1 MTEQVDVIVLGAGP
15 SGLAVSACLK
25 RRGVAPV
32 ILERAGQVGS
42 SWRNHYERLHLHTV
56 KQFSSLPGMPWPED
70 VAMYPSRQDV
80 VDYLDAYARRFG
92 LAPRFHQDVKRVS
105 DRDGRWVVETQT
117 GALHARAIVVA
128 TGYNRVPRAV
138 TWPGL
143 EDFTG
148 TVAHSSD
155 YRNGRAWKGQR
166 VLVVG
171 AGNSGA
177 EIALDLWESGAI
189 ASLCVRSPIHVIP
202 REVLG
207 VPAQI
212 NSLFLM
218 GRLPR
223 PVADRV
229 SRALLDRVVGD
240 LSRWGIRRPDEGPV
254 TQVVTRGRIPLID
267 IGTVS
272 LIKQGK
278 ITVYPGIRR
287 FTRDAVVFEDGRAQR
302 FDHVVLATGY
312 RAGLDAIFEGS
323 ERFLDARGYPRW
335 HGTEGPVPGV
345 YFIGYRNP
353 LTGALHDI
361 AREAERVAAKIARR
375 GR

>member
-1 MTEQVDVIVLGAGP
+1 MTAQVDVIVLGAGP

-25 RRGVAPV
+25 RRGVTPV

-56 KQFSSLPGMPWPED
+56 KRFSSLPGMPWPED

-92 LAPRFHQDVKRVS
+92 LAPRFHEDVKRVS
-105 DRDGRWVVETQT
+105 NRGGRWAVETQT
-117 GALHARAIVVA
+117 GELHARALVVA
-128 TGYNRVPRAV
+128 TGYNRVPKAV

-143 EDFTG
+143 EDFSG
-148 TVAHSSD
+148 TVIHSSG
-155 YRNGRAWKGQR
+155 YRNGRAWRAER

-177 EIALDLWESGAI
+177 EIALDLWESGATP
-189 ASLCVRSPIHVIP
+189 ALCVRSPIHVIP
-202 REVLG
+202 REVFG
-207 VPAQI
+207 IPAQI

-278 ITVYPGIRR
+278 IAVFPGVRR
-287 FTRDAVVFEDGRAQR
+287 FTRDGVVFEDGRAER

-312 RAGLDAIFEGS
+312 RAGLDAIFEDSG
-323 ERFLDARGYPRW
+323 RLLDARGYPRW
-335 HGTEGPVPGV
+335 HGAEGRVPGV

-361 AREAERVAAKIARR
+361 AREAERVAAHIVRRAR
-375 GR
+375 